1 MRWKSRTVMYKMND
15 VAVLF
20 SIYRHCPNLGKL
32 RGERGSKPANKYIK
46 NSTLRLSLINFI
58 YMMLYFS
65 FLFYIYL
72 IVMCIIYD
80 YLQVWT

>member
-32 RGERGSKPANKYIK
+32 RGERGSKPANKIK
-46 NSTLRLSLINFI
+46 
-58 YMMLYFS
+58 
-65 FLFYIYL
+65 
-72 IVMCIIYD
+72 
-80 YLQVWT
+80 